1 MCQSLIIIVKKLY
14 KINNMGYYYGKQ
26 WLIVVLMGEYHHN
39 IDDKGRLTIPSKF
52 RDDLGEKFVI
62 TRGLENCLFAYSLE
76 DFQKIVAELQKIP
89 FTKKDARQ
97 FMRFFLSG
105 ATTVEF
111 DKQGRINISSPLI
124 SYAELKKECIIIG
137 TGDRL
142 EIWSSNN
149 WNDFFDSTK
158 DNMSDIA
165 ENLFSNN
172 IDL

>member
-1 MCQSLIIIVKKLY
+1 M
-14 KINNMGYYYGKQ
+14 
-26 WLIVVLMGEYHHN
+26 LMGEYHHN
-39 IDDKGRLTIPSKF
+39 IDDTGRLTIPSKF

-124 SYAELKKECIIIG
+124 SYAGLKKECIIIG

-142 EIWSSNN
+142 EIWSSDN

>member
-1 MCQSLIIIVKKLY
+1 M
-14 KINNMGYYYGKQ
+14 
-26 WLIVVLMGEYHHN
+26 LMGEYHHN

-62 TRGLENCLFAYSLE
+62 TRGLENCVFAYSLE
-76 DFQKIVAELQKIP
+76 DFQKIVAELQTIT

-124 SYAELKKECIIIG
+124 SYAGLKKECIIIG

-142 EIWSSNN
+142 EIWSSDN

>member
-1 MCQSLIIIVKKLY
+1 M
-14 KINNMGYYYGKQ
+14 
-26 WLIVVLMGEYHHN
+26 LMGEYHHN

-124 SYAELKKECIIIG
+124 SYAGLKKECIIIG

-142 EIWSSNN
+142 EIWSSDN
-149 WNDFFDSTK
+149 WHDFFDSTK

>member
-1 MCQSLIIIVKKLY
+1 M
-14 KINNMGYYYGKQ
+14 
-26 WLIVVLMGEYHHN
+26 LMGEYHHN

-76 DFQKIVAELQKIP
+76 GFQKIVAELQKIP